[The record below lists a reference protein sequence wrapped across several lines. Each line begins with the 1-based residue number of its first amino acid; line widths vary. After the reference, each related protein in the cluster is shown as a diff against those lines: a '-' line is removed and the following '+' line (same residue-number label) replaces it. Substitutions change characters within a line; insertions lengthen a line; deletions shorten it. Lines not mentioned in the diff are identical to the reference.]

1 MSAEHLEQVLKYYE
15 GRLPFPGIAGTTIDS
30 LDVVMTQLSMASFDE
45 IPVDDICVA
54 HMSGFHHGP
63 GKSVQVFVTDKAIQ
77 LVHTGVFKKEK
88 ILGSERI
95 RPESITG
102 AERQRGGMNATKGA
116 EWTVVI
122 SRSVEQDSISN
133 LSDADSSL
141 LLEKIEEIK
150 NSATGGSNKAP
161 AESPAETLLKLK
173 GLLDVGAITN
183 EEFEA
188 KKVALLEK
196 M

>member
-1 MSAEHLEQVLKYYE
+1 MSADHLEQILKYYE
-15 GRLPFPGIAGTTIDS
+15 NRLPFSKGATTVDS
-30 LDVVMTQLSMASFDE
+30 LEIVDALLPKAAIGE

-54 HMSGFHHGP
+54 HMSGFHVGP
-63 GKSVQVFVTDKAIQ
+63 SRSVQVFVTDKAIQ
-77 LVHTGVFKKEK
+77 LVHTGIFKKEK

-102 AERQRGGMNATKGA
+102 VERQKGGINSTKGH

-122 SRSVEQDSISN
+122 SRSVEQDSIAN
-133 LSDADSSL
+133 LSDAESSL
-141 LLEKIEEIK
+141 LVNKVEDLL
-150 NSATGGSNKAP
+150 NSASGKSAQATV
-161 AESPAETLLKLK
+161 ESPAETLLKLK
-173 GLLDVGAITN
+173 GLLDVGAISL

-188 KKVALLEK
+188 KKVALLDK

>member
-1 MSAEHLEQVLKYYE
+1 MSADHLEQIFKYYE
-15 GRLPFPGIAGTTIDS
+15 NRLPFPGLGGTIES
-30 LDVVMTQLSMASFDE
+30 LEVVKATLSMAAIDE

-54 HMSGFHHGP
+54 HMSGFHQGP
-63 GKSVQVFVTDKAIQ
+63 GRSVEVFVTDKAIQ
-77 LVHTGVFKKEK
+77 LVHRGIFKREK

-102 AERQRGGMNATKGA
+102 VERRKGGINSTKEA

-122 SRSVEQDSISN
+122 SRSVEQDSIAN

-141 LLEKIEEIK
+141 LLEKIEEMLS
-150 NSATGGSNKAP
+150 SASGVP
-161 AESPAETLLKLK
+161 AQATVESPAETLLKLK
-173 GLLDVGAITN
+173 GLLDMGAITL

-188 KKVALLEK
+188 KKVTLLEK

>member
-1 MSAEHLEQVLKYYE
+1 MSADHLEQILKYYE
-15 GRLPFPGIAGTTIDS
+15 NRLPFPGPGGTIES
-30 LDVVMTQLSMASFDE
+30 LEVVKATLSMAAIDE

-54 HMSGFHHGP
+54 HMGGIHQGTSRA
-63 GKSVQVFVTDKAIQ
+63 VEVFVTDKAIQ
-77 LVHTGVFKKEK
+77 LVQRGIFKREK

-102 AERQRGGMNATKGA
+102 VERRKGGINSTKEA

-122 SRSVEQDSISN
+122 SRSVEQDSIAG

-141 LLEKIEEIK
+141 LLEKIEEML
-150 NSATGGSNKAP
+150 NSASGVP
-161 AESPAETLLKLK
+161 AQAAVESPAETLLKLK
-173 GLLDVGAITN
+173 GLLDMGAITL

-188 KKVALLEK
+188 KKVTLLEK

>member
-1 MSAEHLEQVLKYYE
+1 MSADHLEQILKYYE
-15 GRLPFPGIAGTTIDS
+15 NRLPFSTPGGTVES
-30 LDVVMTQLSMASFDE
+30 LEVVKATLSMAAIDE

-54 HMSGFHHGP
+54 HMSGFHAGP
-63 GKSVQVFVTDKAIQ
+63 SKGVEIFVTDKAIQ
-77 LVHTGVFKKEK
+77 LVHRGIFKREK

-102 AERQRGGMNATKGA
+102 VERQKGGINSTKGA

-122 SRSVEQDSISN
+122 SRSVEQDSITG

-141 LLEKIEEIK
+141 LLNKVEDFL
-150 NSATGGSNKAP
+150 NSVSGESAQAKV
-161 AESPAETLLKLK
+161 ESPAETILKLK
-173 GLLDVGAITN
+173 GLLDMGAISL

-188 KKVALLEK
+188 KKVTLLEK

>member
-1 MSAEHLEQVLKYYE
+1 MSL
-15 GRLPFPGIAGTTIDS
+15 
-30 LDVVMTQLSMASFDE
+30 LSMAAFDE

-54 HMSGFHHGP
+54 HMSGHHQGP
-63 GKSVQVFVTDKAIQ
+63 GRTVEVFVTDKAIQ
-77 LVHTGVFKKEK
+77 LVHRGIFKKEK

-102 AERQRGGMNATKGA
+102 AERQKGGMNATKEA

-122 SRSVEQDSISN
+122 SRSVEQDSITS

-141 LLEKIEEIK
+141 LLEKIEGLK
-150 NSATGGSNKAP
+150 NLASGGSSQMP

-173 GLLDVGAITN
+173 GLLDMGAITL

-188 KKVALLEK
+188 KKATLLEK